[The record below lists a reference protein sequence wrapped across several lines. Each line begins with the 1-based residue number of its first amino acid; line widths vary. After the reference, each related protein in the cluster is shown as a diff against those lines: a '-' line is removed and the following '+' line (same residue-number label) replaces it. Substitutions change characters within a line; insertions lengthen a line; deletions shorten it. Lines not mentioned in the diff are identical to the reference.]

1 MERVIECACG
11 YVIRAEDEEGLV
23 SQAQKHATDV
33 HGMELTREQALEMSR
48 PS

>member
-11 YVIRAEDEEGLV
+11 YVVHAKDEEGLV
-23 SQAQKHATDV
+23 SQAQKHASDV